1 MVHRLSKY
9 IHYIT
14 LHSIALHYIPLHYIT
29 LDSIPL
35 HVTFHYIPLH
45 SITFHSIPFH
55 SIPFHSIP
63 FHYIT
68 FTYIPVHVYMQ
79 LCRTLQWRLRSGQA
93 KVRLSTL
100 AHCSFAVTVACH
112 LPFSIC
118 HCHSSLPFATIR
130 THADILAVVRRPNI
144 VLHWFIELHESQ
156 KPHAHAHARALGT
169 SAWAQQAHEHNRKP
183 LASRGSPRTS
193 ADMPW
198 DPASRPAG
206 VSEPTEV
213 GPSSHKT
220 NQDVSHNQN
229 PVVKWSTQNHVKNE
243 EGVLTNLRLP
253 GF

>member
-1 MVHRLSKY
+1 MS
-9 IHYIT
+9 
-14 LHSIALHYIPLHYIT
+14 HSI
-29 LDSIPL
+29 
-35 HVTFHYIPLH
+35 TFHYIPLH
-45 SITFHSIPFH
+45 SITFHSIPL
-55 SIPFHSIP
+55 
-63 FHYIT
+63 HYIT
-68 FTYIPVHVYMQ
+68 FTYIRVHVYMQ

-93 KVRLSTL
+93 KVRLSTPRL
-100 AHCSFAVTVACH
+100 TATQAGFLKPIMRDVANLNTLSNSDIFAHLPLPFAVTVACH